1 MNEATPVAANGRAEA
16 LVASYERAG
25 YVRREPAILQ
35 PAEPFLD
42 LSGEDIRRRM
52 YLTTDTAGRELCLR
66 PDFTIAVSRDYLASA
81 DAGRAAGFC
90 YLGPIFRQ
98 QDDGAGELIQAGIE
112 SFGRRDTAA
121 ADAEI
126 FALGLE
132 ATSHYG
138 IADPDIRMGDV
149 GLFIALIDALKIT
162 PAWKRRLVKDF
173 NRAGRLAQD
182 LDMLMRDQ
190 AQSQLGICRRAGGAG
205 KFRSGRGACA
215 GHRPAV
221 DRRHLGRRRP
231 HRRRDRRPVSRTGD
245 ARRRRP
251 AAGSARADRTLSRH
265 RRRSGHGARRTA
277 RRSPRDA
284 SLALD
289 PALDLFESRTGFL
302 AARGVDVDRIRFS
315 TAFSTSLDYYTGC
328 EFRLHDPSG
337 RDRTGAGRR
346 RTLRQSA
353 DAARQ
358 PRQNSRGRPWH
369 LHRTPRRRRETRA

>member
-1 MNEATPVAANGRAEA
+1 MNDATPVAASGRAEA

-52 YLTTDTAGRELCLR
+52 YLTTDTTGRELCLR
-66 PDFTIAVSRDYLASA
+66 PDFTIAVSRDYLASTT
-81 DAGRAAGFC
+81 AGLPAGFC

-98 QDDGAGELIQAGIE
+98 QENGVGELIQAGIE

-132 ATSHYG
+132 AASHYG
-138 IADPDIRMGDV
+138 VTAPDIRMGDV

-182 LDMLMRDQ
+182 LDILMRPQ
-190 AQSQLGICRRAGGAG
+190 AQSNSEYAGVLAALTNSDPGAAHALVTDLLSIAGISAVGGRTVSEIADRFLEQATLGDNSLPQEIRTLIERFLGIAGDPDAALDDLRVLAADAG
-205 KFRSGRGACA
+205 
-215 GHRPAV
+215 
-221 DRRHLGRRRP
+221 
-231 HRRRDRRPVSRTGD
+231 
-245 ARRRRP
+245 
-251 AAGSARADRTLSRH
+251 
-265 RRRSGHGARRTA
+265 
-277 RRSPRDA
+277 
-284 SLALD
+284 LALD

-302 AARGVDVDRIRFS
+302 AARGVEVTRIRFS

-337 RDRTGAGRR
+337 RVEPALVVGGRYDNLLTR
-346 RTLRQSA
+346 LG
-353 DAARQ
+353 
-358 PRQNSRGRPWH
+358 SRDKIPAVGLGIFIER
-369 LHRTPRRRRETRA
+369 LASLGVVR